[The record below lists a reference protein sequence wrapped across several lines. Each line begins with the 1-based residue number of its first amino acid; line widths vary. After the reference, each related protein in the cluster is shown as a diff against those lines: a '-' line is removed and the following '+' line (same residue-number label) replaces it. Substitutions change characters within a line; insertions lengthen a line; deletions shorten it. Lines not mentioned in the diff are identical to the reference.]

1 MSVKK
6 YSNPRPR
13 IPAVTH
19 REVKIEARF
28 ACIACTERV
37 SLNTHHIDGNREN
50 NNPENL
56 ALLCANCHGMV
67 HDGKISAQDLRECK
81 KKVRE
86 DNDILSRLA
95 QELEYFQQSPKIS
108 ASKDF
113 TDLKLKYQAVLSDYG
128 DKLIFYQCF
137 IYLIPEFY
145 IDNRGLQTREIVR
158 EFLNIDTEEEERILA
173 HLKKID
179 AVSVVGGLVA
189 LKNNAD
195 AKMALNELINK
206 GKLDLSKL
214 LTMFA
219 EI

>member
-6 YSNPRPR
+6 YSNPRPN
-13 IPAVTH
+13 IPTITQ

-28 ACIACTERV
+28 ACIACKERV
-37 SLNTHHIDGNREN
+37 SFRMHHIDGNREN

-56 ALLCANCHGMV
+56 AFLCANCHGMV
-67 HDGKISAQDLRECK
+67 HEGKISAQDLRECK
-81 KKVRE
+81 RKVRE
-86 DNDILSRLA
+86 ENDIPSRLA
-95 QELEYFQQSPKIS
+95 QELEYFQRSSKIS

-113 TDLKLKYQAVLSDYG
+113 VDLKLKYQAVLNDYG

-145 IDNRGLQTREIVR
+145 IDDRGAQTRETVR
-158 EFLNIDTEEEERILA
+158 TFLNINAEEEERIIA
-173 HLKKID
+173 HLQKLNATSIVGSL
-179 AVSVVGGLVA
+179 VSLQ
-189 LKNNAD
+189 NSAD
-195 AKMALNELINK
+195 ARIALDELITK

>member
-1 MSVKK
+1 M
-6 YSNPRPR
+6 
-13 IPAVTH
+13 TQ

-28 ACIACTERV
+28 ACIVCTERV
-37 SLNTHHIDGNREN
+37 SLHTHHIDGNREN

-67 HDGKISAQDLRECK
+67 HDGKISTQDLRECK
-81 KKVRE
+81 RKVRE
-86 DNDILSRLA
+86 ENDILSRLA
-95 QELEYFQQSPKIS
+95 QELEYFQRSSKIS

-113 TDLKLKYQAVLSDYG
+113 VNLKLKYQAVLNDYG

-145 IDNRGLQTREIVR
+145 IDDRGAQTREIVR
-158 EFLNIDTEEEERILA
+158 AFLNIDTEEEERIIA
-173 HLKKID
+173 HLQKLSAI
-179 AVSVVGGLVA
+179 SIVGGLA
-189 LKNNAD
+189 SLQSSTD
-195 AKMALNELINK
+195 AKLALNELIDK

-214 LTMFA
+214 LTMFV

>member
-1 MSVKK
+1 MTAKR

-13 IPAVTH
+13 IPTAIH

-28 ACIACTERV
+28 SCIACAERV
-37 SLNTHHIDGNREN
+37 SFNTHHIDGNREN

-81 KKVRE
+81 RKVKE
-86 DNDILSRLA
+86 ENDILSRLA
-95 QELEYFQQSPKIS
+95 QELEYFQRSPKIS

-113 TDLKLKYQAVLSDYG
+113 TDLKLKYQAALHDYG
-128 DKLIFYQCF
+128 DKLIFYQCL
-137 IYLIPEFY
+137 IYLIPGFY
-145 IDNRGLQTREIVR
+145 IDDRGIRTREIVR
-158 EFLNIDTEEEERILA
+158 SFLNIDIKEEERVIA
-173 HLKKID
+173 HLQKLD
-179 AVSVVGGLVA
+179 AISIVGGLVS
-189 LKNNAD
+189 LQNSTD

-206 GKLDLSKL
+206 GKLDLTKIL
-214 LTMFA
+214 KMFT

>member
-6 YSNPRPR
+6 YSNSRPR

-28 ACIACTERV
+28 ACIVCTERV
-37 SLNTHHIDGNREN
+37 SLNTHHIDGDREN
-50 NNPENL
+50 NNPDNL

-67 HDGKISAQDLRECK
+67 HDGKISAQDLKGCK
-81 KKVRE
+81 GKVKE
-86 DNDILSRLA
+86 ENDILSRLA
-95 QELEYFQQSPKIS
+95 QELEYFQRSPKIA

-113 TDLKLKYQAVLSDYG
+113 IDLKLKYQAALNDYG

-145 IDNRGLQTREIVR
+145 IDDRGVRIREMVR
-158 EFLNIDTEEEERILA
+158 SFLNIDTGEEERVIA
-173 HLKKID
+173 HLQKLD
-179 AVSVVGGLVA
+179 AITIVGGLVS
-189 LKNNAD
+189 LQNSAD

-206 GKLDLSKL
+206 GKLDLTKL

>member
-1 MSVKK
+1 MKPKK

-13 IPAVTH
+13 IPAVTQ

-67 HDGKISAQDLRECK
+67 HDGKISVQDLRECK
-81 KKVRE
+81 KKVKE
-86 DNDILSRLA
+86 ENNILSRLA

-113 TDLKLKYQAVLSDYG
+113 VNLKLKYQAVLNDYG

-145 IDNRGLQTREIVR
+145 IDDRGTQTREAVR
-158 EFLNIDTEEEERILA
+158 AFLDIDKEEEEMIIA
-173 HLKKID
+173 HLQKLD
-179 AVSVVGGLVA
+179 AISIVGGLIS
-189 LKNNAD
+189 LQNSAD
-195 AKMALNELINK
+195 AKMGLNELISK

-214 LTMFA
+214 LTAFT

>member
-6 YSNPRPR
+6 YSNSRPH
-13 IPAVTH
+13 IPVAIH

-28 ACIACTERV
+28 ACIVCRERV
-37 SLNTHHIDGNREN
+37 SLHTHHIDGNREN
-50 NNPENL
+50 HNSENL

-67 HDGKISAQDLRECK
+67 HDGKISAQDLRGCK
-81 KKVRE
+81 GKVKE
-86 DNDILSRLA
+86 ENNILSRLA
-95 QELEYFQQSPKIS
+95 QELEYFQRSLKI
-108 ASKDF
+108 ATSKNF
-113 TDLKLKYQAVLSDYG
+113 IDLKLKYQAALNDYG

-145 IDNRGLQTREIVR
+145 IDNRGVRIREMVR
-158 EFLNIDTEEEERILA
+158 SFLNIDTGEEERVIA
-173 HLKKID
+173 HLQKLD
-179 AVSVVGGLVA
+179 AITIVGGLVS
-189 LKNNAD
+189 LRNSAD

-206 GKLDLSKL
+206 GKLDLTKL